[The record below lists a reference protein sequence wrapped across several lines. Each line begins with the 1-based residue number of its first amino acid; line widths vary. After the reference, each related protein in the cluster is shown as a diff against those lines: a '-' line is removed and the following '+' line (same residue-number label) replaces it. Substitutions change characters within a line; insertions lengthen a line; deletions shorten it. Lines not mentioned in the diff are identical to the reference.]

1 MAVTKIWRI
10 KGRIDNVI
18 NYASNTDKTTF
29 TEPQKQALEDVI
41 EYAANEDKTEKK
53 IFVSTVNCSAE

>member
-18 NYASNTDKTTF
+18 NYASNIDKTTF
-29 TEPQKQALEDVI
+29 TAGSHILSEV
-41 EYAANEDKTEKK
+41 
-53 IFVSTVNCSAE
+53 